1 MGYKLVS
8 LFCGCYAL
16 EEVASDHL
24 TALSVDERRKGPG
37 EPDRF
42 VLELKVKPGYFSLL
56 SAAEEE
62 TGPRGKGTSRGH
74 ISLL

>member
-1 MGYKLVS
+1 MPVS

-42 VLELKVKPGYFSLL
+42 VLELKVKPVTFLFSLRL
-56 SAAEEE
+56 KRKLGPEAKELAEA
-62 TGPRGKGTSRGH
+62 
-74 ISLL
+74 IYLFF